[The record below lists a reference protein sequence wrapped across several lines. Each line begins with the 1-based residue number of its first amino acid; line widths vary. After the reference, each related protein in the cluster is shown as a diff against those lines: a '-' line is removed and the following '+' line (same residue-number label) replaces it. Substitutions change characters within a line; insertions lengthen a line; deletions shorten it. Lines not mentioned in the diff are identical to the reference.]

1 MPPSSCCKRL
11 WDYQDTPEAK
21 GYALLAMGRGVSVM
35 ANVVFNAA
43 LLEWAQTA
51 AGCLTGE
58 EKEAA
63 GEDYE
68 CTNKI
73 YGQHPLALISN
84 IAVVTGLLSAFF
96 MPFIGV
102 ILDFTSYRR
111 FTGILFS
118 VVFTLIQIIQISI
131 GPKTWF
137 PMAILQSI
145 GGFCFAGMIM
155 TSLAYLPE
163 ICEAVGQ
170 EKHSKYTARFTA
182 KQFTVQALFLMLVG
196 GLSYAFGIS
205 NNSTYTA
212 RLAMGLN
219 AFCIAILFGGGWH
232 KYMPSRPASRSLPEG
247 KQNCTSVVMYGL
259 KQNFRTAKSIYR
271 QYKKGLK
278 WFLLAEVF
286 AQSSVGALTTLS
298 VVYLHDVVGLNTT
311 DVNFFFLVVLLGTIP
326 GASLAPIV
334 TKRSN
339 PNVAWQISMVCL
351 FITIV
356 TGAFTLGDAPNKYL
370 SFIWGYFVG
379 LNLGW
384 FYPTE
389 NLFFSCVLPKGSE
402 AEIAGFRVI
411 SSMILSWLPP
421 LLFSLM
427 VSHGIDP
434 KWGMLAMAGF
444 DIFAAFLLAVGT
456 GKWEDILLESGR
468 NEVQGV
474 DIQDAQDE

>member
-1 MPPSSCCKRL
+1 MTSNSDTSSTNAAADEKEAVAHHLSSDKMPPSLSCCKRL
-11 WDYQDTPEAK
+11 WDYQDTPAAK
-21 GYALLAMGRGVSVM
+21 GYAMLAMGRGVSVM

-63 GEDYE
+63 GPDYE

-73 YGQHPLALISN
+73 YGQNPLALISN

-118 VVFTLIQIIQISI
+118 VVFTLIQITQISI

-163 ICEAVGQ
+163 ICDTVGQ
-170 EKHSKYTARFTA
+170 TKHSKYTARFTA
-182 KQFTVQALFLMLVG
+182 KQFTAQALFLMLIG

-212 RLAMGLN
+212 RLAMGFN
-219 AFCIAILFGGGWH
+219 AFCIIILFGGGWH

-247 KQNCTSVVMYGL
+247 QRSCSSIVIYGL
-259 KQNFRTAKSIYR
+259 KQNFRTAKSIYN
-271 QYKKGLK
+271 QYRKGLF
-278 WFLLAEVF
+278 WFLVAEVF

-298 VVYLHDVVGLNTT
+298 VVYLNDVVGLNTT
-311 DVNFFFLVVLLGTIP
+311 DVNFFFLVVLFGTIP
-326 GASLAPIV
+326 GAAIAPIV

-356 TGAFTLGDAPNKYL
+356 VGAFTLGGAPNKYL

-384 FYPTE
+384 
-389 NLFFSCVLPKGSE
+389 
-402 AEIAGFRVI
+402 
-411 SSMILSWLPP
+411 
-421 LLFSLM
+421 
-427 VSHGIDP
+427 
-434 KWGMLAMAGF
+434 
-444 DIFAAFLLAVGT
+444 
-456 GKWEDILLESGR
+456 
-468 NEVQGV
+468 
-474 DIQDAQDE
+474 